1 MISHLC
7 LAAWYLLSSRDSL
20 LLTQRTRFV
29 SSLKPQFCVLDML
42 ETFELH
48 GELDIG
54 RRPRK
59 SMTAHICLIG

>member
-29 SSLKPQFCVLDML
+29 SSLKPQFCVLDIFMESL
-42 ETFELH
+42 ILVE
-48 GELDIG
+48 DRG
-54 RRPRK
+54 R
-59 SMTAHICLIG
+59 A